1 MQLVE
6 FGNEAEP
13 YSSFA
18 WTVDLLGDGSI
29 RLVLT
34 PGHTPGHQSV
44 LVRLQDGRNVLAV
57 GDAAYTLRSIHEQI
71 LPMITIDD
79 TAARESLQSS
89 KPSPSASPR
98 PLSCPL
104 MIRRRGISSVSERG

>member
-18 WTVDLLGDGSI
+18 RTVDLLGDGSI

-79 TAARESLQSS
+79 TAARESLREL
-89 KPSPSASPR
+89 KAF
-98 PLSCPL
+98 
-104 MIRRRGISSVSERG
+104 SEREPEAIIVPTHDPEAWHQLRQ